1 LTLNTEVGIAELL
14 EVAVDEAEVREKA
27 DVSWV
32 ESVDWA
38 GLFSDE
44 GERSSPPLNFILDGD
59 IHFLAGVLGSI
70 VPALPGGLLGLLD
83 VARTLWGRRATL
95 SGATTRLGALASLTH

>member
-1 LTLNTEVGIAELL
+1 LTLNAEVGVAELL
-14 EVAVDEAEVREKA
+14 EIAVDEAEVRKEA
-27 DVSWV
+27 NVSRM
-32 ESVDWA
+32 ESVYGA
-38 GLFSDE
+38 SLFSDE
-44 GERSSPPLNFILDGD
+44 GKGTSPPLNFVLDGD
-59 IHFLAGVLGSI
+59 IHFLAGMLGSI